1 MGKKGL
7 ELDLGCPGYR
17 STKDNTLKYEIK
29 SKKTQQGQEQKYLV
43 RALNSSGASDWAH
56 LSLSG
61 DEEQLEQTNGF
72 HDQNHAGVMTTVKT
86 SEAIPSISTATN
98 RLSGVLAPDE
108 GQKSE
113 KHLEP
118 SHSHSIVH

>member
-61 DEEQLEQTNGF
+61 DEEQLEKTNEFHEQNQFQTG
-72 HDQNHAGVMTTVKT
+72 ATTTVNT
-86 SEAIPSISTATN
+86 SERVPSISTATN

-113 KHLEP
+113 KHVEP
-118 SHSHSIVH
+118 SHS